1 MNSRT
6 DAIWLFSEMNSK
18 SEAPL
23 ESVRVYGAEDE
34 GAELALFAINGRD
47 NLVNCPATTNSSKV

>member
-18 SEAPL
+18 SDVLTVRSLGFRDAP
-23 ESVRVYGAEDE
+23 A
-34 GAELALFAINGRD
+34 AA
-47 NLVNCPATTNSSKV
+47 